1 MYTTKGEK
9 QKKTNEWGKRKKR
22 GLLSFGFFALSYT
35 HTHTNKTDI
44 CAYTCCYCFVQY
56 FLKKCTEER
65 ERKMKTISCISI
77 IKAKHTHTQKVRCT
91 QIRQMRENKYRCRI
105 RRKMKQINVCFCLFI
120 SRSWSIRCN
129 CIRWSKCWWC
139 WCRAQW
145 AKWTNCTKCWWHK
158 ISHS

>member
-1 MYTTKGEK
+1 
-9 QKKTNEWGKRKKR
+9 
-22 GLLSFGFFALSYT
+22 
-35 HTHTNKTDI
+35 
-44 CAYTCCYCFVQY
+44 
-56 FLKKCTEER
+56 
-65 ERKMKTISCISI
+65 
-77 IKAKHTHTQKVRCT
+77 
-91 QIRQMRENKYRCRI
+91 
-105 RRKMKQINVCFCLFI
+105 MKQINVCFCLFI